1 MDESG
6 ELLVCGGS
14 WVLESAAGLTISWL
28 VVKERR
34 INGMSTKDYV
44 VICLK
49 ERLVGWKERERE
61 KAAGFIPNLGCRY
74 TPEYIVEDPN
84 LQVLP

>member
-1 MDESG
+1 
-6 ELLVCGGS
+6 
-14 WVLESAAGLTISWL
+14 
-28 VVKERR
+28 
-34 INGMSTKDYV
+34 MSTKDYV
-44 VICLK
+44 VVCLK
-49 ERLVGWKERERE
+49 ERLCWLERERKRE